1 MACQNHSEVLKHVL
15 YNRGEVISD
24 QFDHLKVIGFRVS
37 SFYFGEKTAKTGL
50 FGKFS
55 LKGGSPIPKCIC
67 QNTDKK

>member
-1 MACQNHSEVLKHVL
+1 MF

-37 SFYFGEKTAKTGL
+37 VVLFWKKTAKTGL
-50 FGKFS
+50 FGNFF
-55 LKGGSPIPKCIC
+55 LEGGGGSPIPKCIC